1 MEDLALVQDE
11 SAEHVSQSRRV
22 HVPIEEPEAPA
33 RIAEP
38 KAAVADQDAE
48 MVTKR
53 KMIVDR
59 FFLALVLRLSLN
71 SLKARTVLLL
81 LSPAA
86 QKEAMCW

>member
-1 MEDLALVQDE
+1 MRDE
-11 SAEHVSQSRRV
+11 SAKHVSQSRRV

-38 KAAVADQDAE
+38 KAAEADQDAE

-53 KMIVDR
+53 KRTVDC
-59 FFLALVLRLSLN
+59 FCLALVLRLSLN

-81 LSPAA
+81 PSPAA
-86 QKEAMCW
+86 QKEAVCW